1 MKPRANSRADDCAGL
16 VVTARTEERE
26 IQTNNATQTM
36 PQGGGWWNRY
46 VGLAGG
52 ILLITASGGVYGFG
66 AIAAKQ
72 C

>member
-1 MKPRANSRADDCAGL
+1 
-16 VVTARTEERE
+16 
-26 IQTNNATQTM
+26 M

-66 AIAAKQ
+66 AIAAKLKAVLALTEIELGYVAGTPLRKRKTSHKPTA
-72 C
+72 